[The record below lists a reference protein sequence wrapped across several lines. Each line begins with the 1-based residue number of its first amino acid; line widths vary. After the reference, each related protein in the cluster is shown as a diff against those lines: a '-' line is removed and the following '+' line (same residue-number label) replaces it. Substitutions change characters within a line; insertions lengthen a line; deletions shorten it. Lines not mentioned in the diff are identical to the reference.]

1 MADEEAETQKGGL
14 YPGSHVN
21 KLVERLVQ
29 KPRSLTPGLMAG
41 SPICLMTHQGVSGT
55 RRSGDRRLCSIT
67 LGSLASARAL
77 EEIGLSLPERE
88 ACCLRGG
95 GGLWGGRCS
104 RARRLGQG
112 SLGLPRQLNIVH
124 GYSEQSHDQCLR
136 SGPKGQG
143 LKPLPPSGP
152 WASLAMPL
160 A

>member
-41 SPICLMTHQGVSGT
+41 SPICLMTPQGVSGT

-95 GGLWGGRCS
+95 GGGLWGG
-104 RARRLGQG
+104 ALFQG
-112 SLGLPRQLNIVH
+112 PPPGPGI
-124 GYSEQSHDQCLR
+124 
-136 SGPKGQG
+136 SGPPKTAEYSAR
-143 LKPLPPSGP
+143 LF
-152 WASLAMPL
+152 
-160 A
+160 